1 MSYQTA
7 AYNWTTGNWGKGTVA
22 KYMSGSPDGPDM
34 KFVDGLEPGVYSVEI
49 DAFARFGT
57 YQSMVNDTIYCQFS
71 RRDLD
76 DNLFDIR
83 NAVMSYTST
92 QNIYNEN
99 KGIPGALVWGLNCKF
114 NVKYNGGDT
123 LILREPDKIVPNPN
137 YAPDDPLSDE
147 PEYITENFFQGA
159 SVANMRFR
167 VTKLC

>member
-1 MSYQTA
+1 M
-7 AYNWTTGNWGKGTVA
+7 
-22 KYMSGSPDGPDM
+22 
-34 KFVDGLEPGVYSVEI
+34 
-49 DAFARFGT
+49 
-57 YQSMVNDTIYCQFS
+57 IYLTSF
-71 RRDLD
+71 D

-99 KGIPGALVWGLNCKF
+99 KGIPGALVWVLNCRL
-114 NVKYNGGDT
+114 NVKYNAGDT
-123 LILREPDKIVPNPN
+123 LILRAPDKIVPNPN

-159 SVANMRFR
+159 SEANMRFR